1 MEPANL
7 PQNIIQRALESFC
20 QLLRILV
27 GLLIAALIIPVFM
40 QVLARYT
47 GVIPTYL
54 WTEELA
60 KFIFIWI
67 VMIGSM
73 IAVWEGTH
81 FDVRIIKD
89 ARSRTGKL
97 IQDGFV
103 LLMVLV
109 FALLFARFGIDYA
122 KFGSIQTSVMMQVN
136 MLWVYITVPLAGFV
150 WAVFA
155 AFRLWQTVTTY
166 RSTTGS

>member
-1 MEPANL
+1 MPAAN
-7 PQNIIQRALESFC
+7 NIERVLEGFC
-20 QLLRILV
+20 QLLRVLIGV
-27 GLLIAALIIPVFM
+27 LIAALIVPVFM

-47 GVIPTYL
+47 GIIPTYL

-67 VMIGSM
+67 VMLGSM

-81 FDVRIIKD
+81 FDVRVIRD
-89 ARSRTGKL
+89 ARSPLGKL
-97 IQDGFV
+97 LQDGFV
-103 LLMVLV
+103 LVMICI

-122 KFGSIQTSVMMQVN
+122 KFGSIQTSVMMQIN

-150 WAVFA
+150 WAIFA
-155 AFRLWQTVTTY
+155 FYRLWQVLRNY
-166 RSTTGS
+166 REHKQVAT